1 MNALFKKLNN
11 STLFKSSIIYSFFG
25 ILNSVGPFILLPV
38 LSHRLSTVEYGYIAM
53 FSVLISFIT
62 PIMGLGINT
71 SLPRFFYTLENKE
84 FNELLSIC
92 LYFVLITLVPI
103 LCISYVLREL
113 IYQFT
118 SLNYYRIAFAL
129 VISAC
134 QFIHTLCLYYWQVK
148 QKPIAY
154 GLFQLCYILLNLSLS
169 LYFVLLKNYQSDGR
183 IYGWLISAL
192 VMSMLSVFILFRKNH
207 LVLSFPKAI
216 FNQALKFSSPLI
228 FHNLGGFFLNIID
241 RVIINRIIG
250 LDGAGIYAIA
260 FQIGSIFNVFLSACN
275 TAYTPWLF
283 STLNSSNDI
292 NLKRKIVGLTY
303 VSFIAILGFVII
315 FSVGSSILFPYFVG
329 DSFAES
335 KTLLPIIFL
344 GFGFGGMYFLVANFI
359 FYAQKTAR
367 IARNT
372 ILLGFLNCGICYLF
386 ISNFGLRGA
395 AIAMCLANFILFL
408 SNWFISNSV
417 YKMPWKSP
425 LIKM

>member
-1 MNALFKKLNN
+1 MNALLGKLTN
-11 STLFKSSIIYSFFG
+11 STLFKSSLIYSFFG
-25 ILNSVGPFILLPV
+25 ILNAVGPFILLPV
-38 LSHRLSTVEYGYIAM
+38 LSHHLSTEEYGYIAM

-71 SLPRFFYTLENKE
+71 SLPRFFYSLENKE
-84 FNELLSIC
+84 FIELISIC

-103 LCISYVLREL
+103 LCISYILREF

-118 SLNYYRIAFAL
+118 SLSYYRIAFAL

-134 QFIHTLCLYYWQVK
+134 QFIHSLCLYYWQVK

-154 GLFQLCYILLNLSLS
+154 GLFQLGYILLNLSLS

-183 IYGWLISAL
+183 IYGWLLSAL
-192 VMSMLSVFILFRKNH
+192 TMSLIAVIILLRQNLLVF
-207 LVLSFPKAI
+207 SFPKAI
-216 FNQALKFSSPLI
+216 FQQALSFSSPLI

-260 FQIGSIFNVFLSACN
+260 YQIGSIFNVFLSACN

-283 STLNSSNDI
+283 STLNSNKDT
-292 NLKRKIVGLTY
+292 LVKRKIVGLTY
-303 VSFIAILGFVII
+303 VSFIAILVFVII
-315 FSVGSSILFPYFVG
+315 FSVCATFLFPYFVG
-329 DSFAES
+329 NSFAES

-344 GFGFGGMYFLVANFI
+344 GFGLGGMYLLVANFI
-359 FYAQKTAR
+359 FYAQKTAL
-367 IARNT
+367 IAQNT

-386 ISNFGLRGA
+386 ISNFGLKGA
-395 AIAMCLANFILFL
+395 AIAMCVANFILFL

-425 LIKM
+425 LLKT